1 MVSIGMKNRSTTLML
16 VKSGRITL
24 STTLRFWP
32 NCGCM
37 NDRIEAS
44 L

>member
-1 MVSIGMKNRSTTLML
+1 ML
-16 VKSGRITL
+16 VKSGRMTL
-24 STTLRFWP
+24 SVTLRFWP